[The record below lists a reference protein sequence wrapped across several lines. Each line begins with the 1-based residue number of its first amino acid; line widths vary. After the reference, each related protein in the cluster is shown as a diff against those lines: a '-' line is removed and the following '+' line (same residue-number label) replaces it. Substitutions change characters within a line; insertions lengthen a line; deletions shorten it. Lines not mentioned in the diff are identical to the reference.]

1 MGNQG
6 RLFGQDSDDI
16 GAEEKLWRTLILEQL
31 ASRGPLTLEQ
41 LERIAGRKPN
51 WREGDPAGAA
61 LFGLLSERRIRM
73 ASGRYPVV
81 LELL

>member
-1 MGNQG
+1 MVGQGN
-6 RLFGQDSDDI
+6 LFGTDSADL
-16 GAEEKLWRTLILEQL
+16 APEEKLWRTLILEQL
-31 ASRGPLTLEQ
+31 GARGPLTLEQ
-41 LERIAGRKPN
+41 LGRIAGRAPN

-73 ASGRYPVV
+73 VPGRHPVV

>member
-1 MGNQG
+1 M
-6 RLFGQDSDDI
+6 RWATRDACS
-16 GAEEKLWRTLILEQL
+16 
-31 ASRGPLTLEQ
+31 EQ